1 MPAQAAKLFVCHS
14 CCNPAK
20 AVYLQKK
27 KFSQSYRKDRKGKPR
42 VSYQSV
48 DQLQKVLTENVFHYA
63 KDSKKAAGRA
73 LGTIVEII
81 TFYALKSWGLE
92 KNIAIEKPLPE
103 FGNDDITH
111 NVEYSL
117 HPSTHLTTAEFKRD
131 SLPITAKKIA
141 KNQQISEI
149 GISADSIKSH
159 ALLSKNLILRNSC
172 TVCDL
177 GDTFINAYLDQI
189 GKDKGKYSVVTLHRR
204 PFAIFECK
212 RVGVEEGMRK
222 GPQTIEKA
230 KQGAYVARTVS
241 ALQKIRLAN
250 GSMGGLIQKRD
261 GTFRHGDYYNLMAEI
276 IASDAPELL
285 SHFIL
290 TVGVVSNH
298 GNWFTS
304 DNHNKELKVLSQSYD
319 WLLFLTDA
327 GIAQFIDELLLHP
340 VKKFA
345 AVQKAFLSSYTGNK
359 GVNQFT
365 KVQIALSADAA
376 LQSYFE
382 SHMKVIEGW
391 FNIISPAGKR
401 LAVLKDELYTLKTK
415 NWQEIHS

>member
-1 MPAQAAKLFVCHS
+1 M
-14 CCNPAK
+14 
-20 AVYLQKK
+20 
-27 KFSQSYRKDRKGKPR
+27 
-42 VSYQSV
+42 SYQSV
-48 DQLQKVLTENVFHYA
+48 DQLQKVLTEEVFHYA

-73 LGTIVEII
+73 LGTLVEII

-92 KNIAIEKPLPE
+92 RNIAIERPLPE

-117 HPSTHLTTAEFKRD
+117 HPSTPLMTAEFNRD
-131 SLPITAKKIA
+131 TLPITAKRIA
-141 KNQQISEI
+141 RNQEI
-149 GISADSIKSH
+149 VDVGITTDSVKSH
-159 ALLSKNLILRNSC
+159 ALLSNSLILRNSC
-172 TVCDL
+172 MVCDR
-177 GDTFINAYLDQI
+177 GETFINAYLDHLK
-189 GKDKGKYSVVTLHRR
+189 GDSGKYSVVTLRRR

-241 ALQKIRLAN
+241 ALHKIRLTD

-261 GTFRHGDYYNLMAEI
+261 GSFRHGDYYKLMAEI
-276 IASDAPELL
+276 IASDDSELL
-285 SHFIL
+285 SRFIL

-304 DNHNKELKVLSQSYD
+304 ENHNKELKVLAQSYD

-327 GIAQFIDELLLHP
+327 GIAQFIDELLFHP
-340 VKKFA
+340 AKELTA
-345 AVQKAFLSSYTGNK
+345 AKEAFLMSYTGKK

-365 KVQIALSADAA
+365 KVQISLAADTA
-376 LQSYFE
+376 LQVYFK

-391 FNIISPAGKR
+391 FNIIAPAGKQ
-401 LAVLKDELYTLKTK
+401 LVVLKDELDTLKNK
-415 NWQEIHS
+415 RWQEIQT